1 MNEVKW
7 IKIVTDIFDDD
18 KILLI
23 ESLPAADT
31 IIVIWFKLLCLAGK
45 QNNSGVFIFNDKI
58 AYNED
63 MLSTIF
69 RRDKNT
75 VKLALDTFENFG
87 MIERIEGVIT
97 IPNWNKHQ
105 TLDSYELK
113 KIRDR
118 QYQTQRREK
127 QRKLIEKS
135 SDKSSDKKRL
145 IAQPSD
151 DESLPVAFSEEER
164 ERDIDIEID
173 KEKNIKKESSELK
186 PQTEISTP
194 YKDAFAEFSGEN
206 AELLKAFRNFEKMRK
221 KIHKPLSDDA
231 KKRLVKKLKSLSE
244 DSDTQIKILN
254 QSEDNCWLSVFA
266 LTNDKK
272 SEKNSCKDENL
283 EFFKKIC
290 EKYTV

>member
-164 ERDIDIEID
+164 DIDIDID

-186 PQTEISTP
+186 PQTDISTP

-206 AELLKAFRNFEKMRK
+206 TELLKAFRNFEKMRK
-221 KIHKPLSDDA
+221 KIHKPLSDDV

-244 DSDTQIKILN
+244 DPDTQIKILN

>member
-164 ERDIDIEID
+164 EEDIDIEID

-186 PQTEISTP
+186 PQTDISTP

-206 AELLKAFRNFEKMRK
+206 TELLKAFRNFEKMRK

-244 DSDTQIKILN
+244 DPDTQIKILN

>member
-45 QNNSGVFIFNDKI
+45 QNNGGVFIFNDKI

-87 MIERIEGVIT
+87 MIERIEEVIT

-151 DESLPVAFSEEER
+151 EESLPVAFSEEER
-164 ERDIDIEID
+164 EIDIEKDNIY
-173 KEKNIKKESSELK
+173 KYIVGYLNEK
-186 PQTEISTP
+186 T
-194 YKDAFAEFSGEN
+194 G
-206 AELLKAFRNFEKMRK
+206 KAFKDVNQKTRSHIN
-221 KIHKPLSDDA
+221 A
-231 KKRLVKKLKSLSE
+231 RLKEGYTVE
-244 DSDTQIKILN
+244 D
-254 QSEDNCWLSVFA
+254 
-266 LTNDKK
+266 
-272 SEKNSCKDENL
+272 
-283 EFFKKIC
+283 FKKVIDIKVA
-290 EKYTV
+290 EWKGTQQDMYLRPETLFGTKFESYLNTKPTTIKPKTYQRADKTDLDGIL

>member
-135 SDKSSDKKRL
+135 SDKSSDKERL

-173 KEKNIKKESSELK
+173 KEKNIKKESSELE
-186 PQTEISTP
+186 PQTDISTP

-206 AELLKAFRNFEKMRK
+206 AELLKAFRDFEKMRK
-221 KIHKPLSDDA
+221 KIRKPLSDDA
-231 KKRLVKKLKSLSE
+231 KKRLVNKLKSLSE
-244 DSDTQIKILN
+244 DPDTQIKILN

-272 SEKNSCKDENL
+272 PEKNSCKDENR

>member
-135 SDKSSDKKRL
+135 SDKSSDKERL

-186 PQTEISTP
+186 PQTDISTP

-206 AELLKAFRNFEKMRK
+206 IELLKAFRNFEKMRK

-244 DSDTQIKILN
+244 DPDTQIKILN

>member
-135 SDKSSDKKRL
+135 SDKSSDKERL

-186 PQTEISTP
+186 PQTDISAP

-206 AELLKAFRNFEKMRK
+206 TELLKAFRDFEKMRK
-221 KIHKPLSDDA
+221 KLRKPLSDEA

-244 DSDTQIKILN
+244 DPNIQIKILN

-266 LTNDKK
+266 LKHDTKPLKHEYSSAELDFIKKLEDKY
-272 SEKNSCKDENL
+272 S
-283 EFFKKIC
+283 
-290 EKYTV
+290 V

>member
-186 PQTEISTP
+186 PQTDISTP

-221 KIHKPLSDDA
+221 KIRKPLSDEA
-231 KKRLVKKLKSLSE
+231 KKRLITKLKSLSE
-244 DSDTQIKILN
+244 DPDTQIKILN

-266 LTNDKK
+266 LKQDAKPLKREYSSAELDFIKK
-272 SEKNSCKDENL
+272 LD
-283 EFFKKIC
+283 
-290 EKYTV
+290 EKYSV